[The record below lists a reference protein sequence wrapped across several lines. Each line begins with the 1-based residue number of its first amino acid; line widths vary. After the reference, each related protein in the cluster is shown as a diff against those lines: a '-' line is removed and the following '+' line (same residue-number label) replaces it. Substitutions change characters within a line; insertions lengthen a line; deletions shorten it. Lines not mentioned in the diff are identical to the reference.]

1 MGRHSMQSLA
11 WHCFPERDPR
21 GPRWDHPAVPAGP
34 ERVEVLGS
42 VNYKL
47 SLTTLHSFKLIF
59 LVQATVDFWFF
70 KLSVVYPW
78 LSPC

>member
-21 GPRWDHPAVPAGP
+21 GPQRDHPAVPAGP
-34 ERVEVLGS
+34 ECVEVLGS

-47 SLTTLHSFKLIF
+47 SLGQKDPLKKTMATHSSIL
-59 LVQATVDFWFF
+59 A
-70 KLSVVYPW
+70 
-78 LSPC
+78 

>member
-47 SLTTLHSFKLIF
+47 SLTTLHRESGLGAPKLD
-59 LVQATVDFWFF
+59 LKSSA
-70 KLSVVYPW
+70 
-78 LSPC
+78 